1 MTELMKC
8 VTSSGVIQTDV
19 TIISLQMSGAFI
31 LYVLNKI
38 RITSSNCSRG
48 DIISVLISKIIFD
61 KPLKKFS

>member
-19 TIISLQMSGAFI
+19 TIIILQMSGSLI

-38 RITSSNCSRG
+38 RITSSNCNRG

>member
-19 TIISLQMSGAFI
+19 TIIILQMSGALI

-38 RITSSNCSRG
+38 RITSSNCNRG

>member
-19 TIISLQMSGAFI
+19 TIIILQMSGALI
-31 LYVLNKI
+31 LHVLNKI

>member
-19 TIISLQMSGAFI
+19 TIIILQMSSALI

-38 RITSSNCSRG
+38 RITSSNCGRG